1 MASVNPRYLLDAHQM
16 PTDVV
21 VTIEEWRRIV
31 EELEELEELEDIRAY
46 DVALRDRE
54 NGIPLASVAEGT
66 RQRRGL

>member
-1 MASVNPRYLLDAHQM
+1 MASVNPRYLVDAHQM

-31 EELEELEELEDIRAY
+31 EELEDIRAY
-46 DVALRDRE
+46 DAVLRDRE
-54 NGIPLASVAEGT
+54 NRIPLASVADGI

>member
-1 MASVNPRYLLDAHQM
+1 MASVNPRYLVDAHQI

-31 EELEELEELEDIRAY
+31 EELEELEDIRAY
-46 DVALRDRE
+46 DAALRDRE
-54 NGIPLASVAEGT
+54 NGIPLASVAEGI

>member
-1 MASVNPRYLLDAHQM
+1 MASVNPRYLVDAHQM

-31 EELEELEELEDIRAY
+31 EELEELEDIRAY

-54 NGIPLASVAEGT
+54 NGIPLASVAEGI

>member
-1 MASVNPRYLLDAHQM
+1 MASVNPRYLVDAHQI

-31 EELEELEELEDIRAY
+31 EELEELEDIRAY
-46 DVALRDRE
+46 DAALRDRE
-54 NGIPLASVAEGT
+54 NGIPLASVAEGM

>member
-1 MASVNPRYLLDAHQM
+1 MASVNPRYLVDAHQM

-31 EELEELEELEDIRAY
+31 EELEELEEIRAY

-54 NGIPLASVAEGT
+54 NGIPLASVAEGI

>member
-31 EELEELEELEDIRAY
+31 EQLEELEDIRAY
-46 DVALRDRE
+46 DAALRDRE
-54 NGIPLASVAEGT
+54 NGIPLASVADGI

>member
-1 MASVNPRYLLDAHQM
+1 MASVNPRYLVDAHQM

-31 EELEELEELEDIRAY
+31 EELEELEDIRAY
-46 DVALRDRE
+46 DAALRDRE
-54 NGIPLASVAEGT
+54 DGVPLASVAEGI

>member
-1 MASVNPRYLLDAHQM
+1 MDSVNPRYLVDAHQM

-31 EELEELEELEDIRAY
+31 EELEDIRAY
-46 DVALRDRE
+46 DAALRDRE
-54 NGIPLASVAEGT
+54 NGIPLASVAEGI

>member
-1 MASVNPRYLLDAHQM
+1 MDSVNPRYLVDAHQM

-31 EELEELEELEDIRAY
+31 EQLEELEDIRAY
-46 DVALRDRE
+46 DAALRDRE
-54 NGIPLASVAEGT
+54 NGIPLASVADRI

>member
-31 EELEELEELEDIRAY
+31 EQLEELEDIRAY
-46 DVALRDRE
+46 DAALRDRE
-54 NGIPLASVAEGT
+54 NGIPLASVAEGI
-66 RQRRGL
+66 RQSRGL

>member
-1 MASVNPRYLLDAHQM
+1 MASVNPRYLVDAHQM

-31 EELEELEELEDIRAY
+31 EELEELEDIRAY
-46 DVALRDRE
+46 DAALRDRE
-54 NGIPLASVAEGT
+54 HGIPLASVADGI

>member
-1 MASVNPRYLLDAHQM
+1 MASVNPRYLVDAHQI

-31 EELEELEELEDIRAY
+31 EELEELEDIRAY
-46 DVALRDRE
+46 DAALRDRE
-54 NGIPLASVAEGT
+54 NGIPLASVADGI

>member
-1 MASVNPRYLLDAHQM
+1 MASVNPRYLVDAHQM

-31 EELEELEELEDIRAY
+31 EELEELEDIRAY
-46 DVALRDRE
+46 DAALRDRE
-54 NGIPLASVAEGT
+54 NGIPLASVAEGI

>member
-1 MASVNPRYLLDAHQM
+1 MASVNPRYLVDAHQM

-31 EELEELEELEDIRAY
+31 EELEELEDIRAY
-46 DVALRDRE
+46 DAVLRDRE
-54 NGIPLASVAEGT
+54 NRIPLASVADGI

>member
-1 MASVNPRYLLDAHQM
+1 MASVNPRYLVDAHQM

-31 EELEELEELEDIRAY
+31 EELEELEDIRAY
-46 DVALRDRE
+46 DAALRDRE
-54 NGIPLASVAEGT
+54 NGIPLASVADGI

>member
-1 MASVNPRYLLDAHQM
+1 MASVNPRYLVDAHQM

-31 EELEELEELEDIRAY
+31 EELEDIRAY
-46 DVALRDRE
+46 DAALRDRE
-54 NGIPLASVAEGT
+54 NGIPLASVADGI